1 MVVKIMG
8 GEGWLI
14 VLTVLPVKI
23 MRGQRGWRWLVVK
36 IRGRLLLTMV
46 LQVKMN
52 RAEKWSVEVDGKDD
66 IKR

>member
-1 MVVKIMG
+1 MG
-8 GEGWLI
+8 GEGWSI
-14 VLTVLPVKI
+14 VLELKM

-36 IRGRLLLTMV
+36 IRGRRLLTMV

-52 RAEKWSVEVDGKDD
+52 WAEKWLVEVDGKDD